1 MASRGLPGFLRRS
14 LRIRYDENDDDD
26 EAPVSETFPPDH
38 GSYVSSSLDSS
49 EVTNDNADDR
59 DSTRPQ
65 PPSPLPPYPATPL
78 DTTTSAEDSTTP
90 MDRGIAHADYQGERQ
105 TPLSES
111 NSDDLK
117 HSLPSHSTKPAPS
130 DSLTDVSQSEQELAA
145 RSESTPEDLS
155 TPFTPTS
162 YRDSQFDKVIHAD
175 VVSLATLRPL
185 TWNGIPP
192 PHRALAW
199 KLLLGYVP
207 TNASRRSHT
216 LTRKR
221 AEYREAIIQHYDIAD
236 QNTRTLQEQE
246 CLRQV
251 LVDAPRTAPDIP
263 LFRNDRIRRLLSRLL
278 YVWAMR
284 HPASSYVQGI
294 NDLATPLIV
303 VFLADYCYRDQ
314 LNQDDDG
321 PELTTDPL
329 HTVLQGHVMNHVS
342 DERLDDVE
350 ADVYGCLTNLLAG
363 IQDHYTADQPGV
375 QRMVMR
381 VEELVRRIDVDLCKH
396 LAAEGVQFLQFAF
409 KWMNC
414 LLLREFS
421 LPCVVR
427 LWDTYLSESNGFED
441 FHVYVCAALVCQFSA
456 SLQTMNF
463 ETLFAFL
470 QELPTATWTD
480 KEIEMLLSQAFVLG
494 TLFGGSDAHLVQ
506 HG

>member
-1 MASRGLPGFLRRS
+1 
-14 LRIRYDENDDDD
+14 
-26 EAPVSETFPPDH
+26 
-38 GSYVSSSLDSS
+38 
-49 EVTNDNADDR
+49 
-59 DSTRPQ
+59 
-65 PPSPLPPYPATPL
+65 
-78 DTTTSAEDSTTP
+78 
-90 MDRGIAHADYQGERQ
+90 
-105 TPLSES
+105 
-111 NSDDLK
+111 
-117 HSLPSHSTKPAPS
+117 
-130 DSLTDVSQSEQELAA
+130 
-145 RSESTPEDLS
+145 
-155 TPFTPTS
+155 
-162 YRDSQFDKVIHAD
+162 
-175 VVSLATLRPL
+175 
-185 TWNGIPP
+185 
-192 PHRALAW
+192 
-199 KLLLGYVP
+199 
-207 TNASRRSHT
+207 
-216 LTRKR
+216 
-221 AEYREAIIQHYDIAD
+221 
-236 QNTRTLQEQE
+236 
-246 CLRQV
+246 
-251 LVDAPRTAPDIP
+251 
-263 LFRNDRIRRLLSRLL
+263 
-278 YVWAMR
+278 MR